1 MEDENFPGTQSGTD
15 GNKTSVKTGDVVADK
30 ATTGASSTVTSP
42 EQPAT
47 GYGACLRLA
56 REAMGVSLGDMA
68 VRSRLSVQ
76 QIRAL
81 EEEDMSVLPEPVYV
95 RAFIRGACRLLQIDA
110 QPLVDDF
117 NARFAAGDA
126 GARRLSGEQGQI
138 PETDPAQEQV
148 ISGSPKHRNVK
159 VILLVSLIT
168 LVAAGLWA
176 VYTDQFAFLHSG
188 TEAQQIETG
197 AESTTNTQDPPANA
211 NNVPAENAATQ
222 TTNDTKVSETS
233 SSETPASSAN
243 KTESTE
249 KNGAAEAQGEKI
261 AETATPASETVEAQ
275 RVIKPIANAAMRRV
289 EFRLTDAS
297 CWVQV
302 ISPAGRNLI
311 AEEMKPG
318 TVRTIDVPVGSR
330 FTIGNPTRLQL
341 TIDGQVRDLSKVT
354 RSGIARLSIE

>member
-1 MEDENFPGTQSGTD
+1 MEDEKFPGTQSGTN
-15 GNKTSVKTGDVVADK
+15 GNQTSVKTGDVAVDK
-30 ATTGASSTVTSP
+30 ASADASSTAASAA
-42 EQPAT
+42 QSAT

-117 NARFAAGDA
+117 NARFASGDA

-148 ISGSPKHRNVK
+148 ISSTPKHRNVK

-168 LVAAGLWA
+168 IVAAGLWA

-211 NNVPAENAATQ
+211 NNVPTETAVTPAATDEK
-222 TTNDTKVSETS
+222 TSETKPNDTPASTDT
-233 SSETPASSAN
+233 SSETPAATNTPS
-243 KTESTE
+243 E
-249 KNGAAEAQGEKI
+249 KP
-261 AETATPASETVEAQ
+261 AETAATPANESADAQ
-275 RVIKPIANAAMRRV
+275 RVVKPIANAAMRRV
-289 EFRLTDAS
+289 EFRLMDA

-311 AEEMKPG
+311 AEEMKAG

-341 TIDGQVRDLSKVT
+341 TINGQVRDLSKVT